1 MVGENLNQNFFF
13 LCKNSWLNSY
23 LIEEK
28 NQNKWANK
36 KHKNTSRVLN

>member
-13 LCKNSWLNSY
+13 HCKNSWLNSY

-28 NQNKWANK
+28 NEPI
-36 KHKNTSRVLN
+36 KNTKILPEF